1 MEKEVVVWKKILT
14 AVMKMPGVKVDR
26 RTFLRK
32 ELKGYCNEQELDML
46 EHVRPY
52 SIVSDKTIDAVASS
66 TINFHTVMATTGSTI
81 AGLPGGLA
89 LAATIP
95 GDITQFYFHVVVLSQ
110 KLAYLYGF
118 PDFFEQQDEQD
129 GINEVAGDMLTV
141 FIGSMMGVKV
151 ADQGIAEMARGL
163 AKSAVGRLPRLVITK
178 TVIYPIA
185 LQVAKLVGSKLSRE
199 GLAKSIGK
207 LIPIAGG
214 VFSGALTLFTFK
226 PGAARLQKRLKAQ
239 KKYFKNTD
247 EEALKQFWEEQ
258 GERERQHIRDS
269 FVKAEQTQDN
279 PVMKHLA
286 LAQALI
292 NMANMSD
299 SISSDVQDVVEDYI
313 AKSELPNDQQIALLE
328 HLGTEYSLDVDYDML
343 GCDPDFARY
352 ALKALYEVIVTA
364 GRKTMAEKMY
374 LSMVAKAVGVSKEE
388 LEELTSQLIKE
399 SSNQQPKETP
409 KEEA

>member
-1 MEKEVVVWKKILT
+1 MEKEVVVWNKILT

-199 GLAKSIGK
+199 
-207 LIPIAGG
+207 
-214 VFSGALTLFTFK
+214 
-226 PGAARLQKRLKAQ
+226 
-239 KKYFKNTD
+239 
-247 EEALKQFWEEQ
+247 
-258 GERERQHIRDS
+258 
-269 FVKAEQTQDN
+269 
-279 PVMKHLA
+279 
-286 LAQALI
+286 
-292 NMANMSD
+292 
-299 SISSDVQDVVEDYI
+299 
-313 AKSELPNDQQIALLE
+313 
-328 HLGTEYSLDVDYDML
+328 
-343 GCDPDFARY
+343 
-352 ALKALYEVIVTA
+352 
-364 GRKTMAEKMY
+364 
-374 LSMVAKAVGVSKEE
+374 
-388 LEELTSQLIKE
+388 
-399 SSNQQPKETP
+399 
-409 KEEA
+409 